1 LTLQLAK
8 SKGSYSYIIPNKFL
22 VAEYSRQL
30 YNKLLEDG
38 SIQYAINLS
47 QYNIFEAASVYPI
60 IISGEL
66 DSRLGFDKYKVSSID
81 DFMRGSF
88 ACEAAL
94 KSYSTVKDAGF
105 QVQSG
110 LAGFQASSVIEF
122 LSGTSGDGLIPF
134 TVSGCIDRYVVSNR
148 NVRYMKSRYDNAHI
162 SLNCGLSRSKID
174 FWTKPKVVIAGMTKV
189 VEAVFVSEPY
199 ALGVG
204 IYGIQC
210 VTSRQAQVLA
220 AILNSKFISFYFTK
234 KFREK
239 ELSGGYLAINK
250 NTIEQI
256 PWINPP
262 DNIMDQI
269 SDLSISIHSAKR
281 EDPATDTSSMER
293 LVDELV
299 YSVYGLEQDEIS
311 EIEGWSVGG

>member
-1 LTLQLAK
+1 MRRGKLVKDYFKVKYPLVTGSYDIYTLFVALTLQLAK
-8 SKGSYSYIIPNKFL
+8 PKGSYSYIIPNKFL

-38 SIQYAINLS
+38 SIQQAINLS

-66 DSRLGFDKYKVSSID
+66 DSRLGFDKYEVSSID

-88 ACEAAL
+88 ACESAL

-148 NVRYMKSRYDNAHI
+148 NVRYMKSR
-162 SLNCGLSRSKID
+162 
-174 FWTKPKVVIAGMTKV
+174 
-189 VEAVFVSEPY
+189 
-199 ALGVG
+199 
-204 IYGIQC
+204 
-210 VTSRQAQVLA
+210 
-220 AILNSKFISFYFTK
+220 
-234 KFREK
+234 
-239 ELSGGYLAINK
+239 
-250 NTIEQI
+250 
-256 PWINPP
+256 
-262 DNIMDQI
+262 
-269 SDLSISIHSAKR
+269 
-281 EDPATDTSSMER
+281 
-293 LVDELV
+293 
-299 YSVYGLEQDEIS
+299 
-311 EIEGWSVGG
+311 